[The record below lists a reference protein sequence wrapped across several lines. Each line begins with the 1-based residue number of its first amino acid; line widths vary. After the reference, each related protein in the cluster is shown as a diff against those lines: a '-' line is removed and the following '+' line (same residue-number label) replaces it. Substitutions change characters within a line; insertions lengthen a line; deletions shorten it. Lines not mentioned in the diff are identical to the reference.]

1 MVARISH
8 LYNQVKCSL
17 GESSLD
23 FFLFDLVYLAHL
35 CTYQTYNFASKNE
48 NSLCLPL
55 SSAIDIRSRFIIQ
68 KETVEIVITA
78 AVDYRSTY
86 RYKRKSA
93 WWYTIRAP
101 SSNI

>member
-68 KETVEIVITA
+68 METVEIVITA
-78 AVDYRSTY
+78 QSTIEV
-86 RYKRKSA
+86 RIDINEKVLDGTLSVHHQA
-93 WWYTIRAP
+93 I
-101 SSNI
+101 